1 MALKSIMLRHKID
14 KLNSQMEALRA
25 KDVAFSTREAELEK
39 AISEVSNDEEEAA
52 VSEDIEKF
60 ETEKGEHEAEKVR
73 LSSEIE
79 KLETELKESERE
91 PEAQPVEPAEKETH
105 EAERGKKNMNET
117 RTKFFGMNAQQR
129 DVFMAR
135 EDVKSFLSRVREMGA
150 GSEKRSVSG
159 ADLTIPTVIL
169 DLIRENIMDYSKL
182 VRHVRLRAVSGKS
195 RQNVMGNI
203 PEAVWTEACG
213 KVNDLTFA
221 INQVETDGYKVSG
234 IVYICNADLED
245 SDLNLAME
253 IIVALGAAIGMA
265 LDKAILYG
273 TGKKMPLGIV
283 PRLAQTSKPSDYP
296 TNARPW
302 KDLHSSNVINL
313 GDKHGIE
320 LFQAIGLAAGKMKG
334 KYSRGNKFWAMN
346 ENTYNTLM
354 VEAMSINASG
364 AIVSG
369 MNGTMPVLGGDVE
382 VLSDDIIADG
392 NIVAGY
398 GDLYLLAER
407 AGSTFERSDEYRF
420 AEDQVAFKGSAR
432 YDGVPVIAEAFV
444 AMAINASPQSSAK
457 FAGDTANDAT
467 LANLTIGSE
476 SVSPSFSAE
485 KLSYT
490 MTASSATDVVT
501 ASPAQQGATVVLAYE
516 GKNYPNGAT
525 IKWTSGGSAKPLSV
539 IVTNGNATLTYTVNV
554 TKS

>member
-1 MALKSIMLRHKID
+1 MALRSIMLRHKID
-14 KLNSQMEALRA
+14 KLNSQLEELRA
-25 KDVAFSTREAELEK
+25 KDMSFATREAELEK
-39 AISEVSNDEEEAA
+39 AITEASNDEEETA
-52 VSEDIEKF
+52 VSEEVEKF
-60 ETEKGEHEAEKVR
+60 DGEKKEHEAEKVR
-73 LSSEIE
+73 LSGEIE
-79 KLETELKESERE
+79 KLETELKEFEQE
-91 PEAQPVEPAEKETH
+91 PEVQVPKKEGN
-105 EAERGKKNMNET
+105 EAERGKNNMCEN

-129 DVFMAR
+129 DAFMAR
-135 EDVKSFLSRVREMGA
+135 EDVKSFLGRVREMGA
-150 GSEKRSVSG
+150 GGEQRSVSG

-182 VRHVRLRAVSGKS
+182 VRHVRLRAVSGKA

-432 YDGVPVIAEAFV
+432 YDGMPVIAEAFV
-444 AMAINASPQSSAK
+444 AMAINAAPQSGAK
-457 FAGDTANDAT
+457 FAGNNANDTTLAALQIGDTA
-467 LANLTIGSE
+467 LTPTFDSN
-476 SVSPSFSAE
+476 

-490 MTASSATDVVT
+490 MTAADASNSVN
-501 ASPAQQGATVVLAYE
+501 ASPTQPNAAVVLNYNN
-516 GKNYPNGAT
+516 KNYANGAS
-525 IKWTSGGSAKPLSV
+525 IKWEADNAAHPLTVTVTNGSAKM
-539 IVTNGNATLTYTVNV
+539 TYTVNV
-554 TKS
+554 TKNA

>member
-14 KLNSQMEALRA
+14 KLNSQMETLRA

-39 AISEVSNDEEEAA
+39 AIAEASNDEEETA
-52 VSEDIEKF
+52 VSEEIEKF
-60 ETEKGEHEAEKVR
+60 DTEKSEHEAEKVR

-79 KLETELKESERE
+79 KLETELKESEQE
-91 PEAQPVEPAEKETH
+91 LEAQPAEPAEKETH

-129 DVFMAR
+129 DAFMAR

-159 ADLTIPTVIL
+159 ADLTIPTVVL

-182 VRHVRLRAVSGKS
+182 MRHVRLRAVSGKA

-203 PEAVWTEACG
+203 PEAVWTEACA
-213 KVNDLTFA
+213 KINDLTFA

-234 IVYICNADLED
+234 IIYICKANLED
-245 SDLNLAME
+245 SDLNLATE
-253 IIVALGAAIGMA
+253 IITDLGASIGMA

-273 TGKKMPLGIV
+273 TGKKMPMGIV
-283 PRLAQTSKPSDYP
+283 PRLAQSAKPDNYP
-296 TNARPW
+296 ENARPW
-302 KDLHSSNVINL
+302 QDLHTSNMINL

-346 ENTYNTLM
+346 ESTYNTLL

-407 AGSTFERSDEYRF
+407 AGSLFERSDEYRF

-432 YDGVPVIAEAFV
+432 YDGVPVVAEAFV
-444 AMAINASPQSSAK
+444 AMALNAAPQSSTK
-457 FAGDTANDAT
+457 FAGNDANDAT
-467 LANLTIGSE
+467 LTDISIGDKSL
-476 SVSPSFSAE
+476 SPAFSTD
-485 KLSYT
+485 KLAYT
-490 MTASSATDVVT
+490 VTTTDTSNAVN
-501 ASPAQQGATVVLAYE
+501 ASPAQANASVVLAYN
-516 GKNYPNGAT
+516 GKNYPNGAD
-525 IKWTSGGSAKPLSV
+525 IKWTTGTKPLSV

>member
-1 MALKSIMLRHKID
+1 MALRSIMLRHKID
-14 KLNSQMEALRA
+14 KLNSQLEELRA
-25 KDVAFSTREAELEK
+25 KDMSFATREAELEK
-39 AISEVSNDEEEAA
+39 AITEASNDEEETA
-52 VSEDIEKF
+52 VSEEVEKF
-60 ETEKGEHEAEKVR
+60 DGEKKEHEAEKVR
-73 LSSEIE
+73 LSGEIE
-79 KLETELKESERE
+79 KLETELKEFEQE
-91 PEAQPVEPAEKETH
+91 PEVQVPKKEGN
-105 EAERGKKNMNET
+105 EAERGKNNMCEN

-129 DVFMAR
+129 DAFMAR
-135 EDVKSFLSRVREMGA
+135 EDVKSFLGRVREMGA
-150 GSEKRSVSG
+150 GGEQRSVSG

-182 VRHVRLRAVSGKS
+182 VRHVRLRAVSGKA

-354 VEAMSINASG
+354 VEAMSINASS

-444 AMAINASPQSSAK
+444 VMAINASPQYSAK

-476 SVSPSFSAE
+476 SLSPSFSAE

-539 IVTNGNATLTYTVNV
+539 IVTNGNSTLTYTVNV